1 MNILLSRPSLRS
13 CAAAAALGAAALA
26 LGGCVTRGYQ
36 LAPKN
41 TPALVALH
49 LEATQ
54 PPVGAAVHQ
63 VIVYQGPGS
72 WKREAYWDEYVVS
85 VANRGPAPLM
95 IDCAVLH
102 DQQGAPIDPG
112 VDPWVLE
119 RLSKKWWETNGA
131 RQTGTYVVLGAGTV
145 VGAGVAMASA
155 YSAFWGASVSAGASA
170 AGTIGAATAITLP
183 LVAVGTVVANV
194 HSKHKVEAEFTR
206 RRLALPLTL
215 APGQMVQ
222 GSLFFRI
229 TPGPQRL
236 ALHGRAADQPCD
248 VTVSP
253 APLAGLHLAP
263 PPVTASRSPAL
274 ALATPTASPGQ
285 P

>member
-1 MNILLSRPSLRS
+1 MSILLSRPFLRS
-13 CAAAAALGAAALA
+13 YATAATLGAAALA

-36 LAPKN
+36 LALKN
-41 TPALVALH
+41 TPAPVALH
-49 LEATQ
+49 MEAAQ
-54 PPVGAAVHQ
+54 PPVESTVHQ

-85 VANRGPAPLM
+85 VANRGPAPLT
-95 IDCAVLH
+95 IDAAVLH
-102 DQQGAPIDPG
+102 DQQGAPIEPG
-112 VDPWVLE
+112 GDPWALE

-145 VGAGVAMASA
+145 VGAGVAVASA
-155 YSAFWGASVSAGASA
+155 YSGLWGASVSAGASA
-170 AGTIGAATAITLP
+170 AGTIGAATALTLP
-183 LVAVGTVVANV
+183 LVAVGTVVANI

-206 RRLALPLTL
+206 RRLVLPLTL
-215 APGQMVQ
+215 APSQTVQ

-248 VTVSP
+248 LTVSL

-263 PPVTASRSPAL
+263 PPVTAPRPPAL
-274 ALATPTASPGQ
+274 ALATPASSPGQ